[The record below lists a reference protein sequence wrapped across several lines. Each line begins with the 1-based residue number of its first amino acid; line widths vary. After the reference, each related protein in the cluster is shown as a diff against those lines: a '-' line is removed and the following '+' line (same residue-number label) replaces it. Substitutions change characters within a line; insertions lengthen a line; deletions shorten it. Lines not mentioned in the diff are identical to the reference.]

1 MVKLEVYC
9 SLLIVTIIKKACS
22 SLFNANIF
30 VHLEHSLIKFVSFL
44 TVNVRSE
51 DQKPQ
56 TSIKEGPSCSSL
68 LSDIKQAIG
77 AEKTRQMFLA
87 LQAYKTSNSYEQMVS
102 TVVSL
107 LTERDE
113 DIALLER

>member
-1 MVKLEVYC
+1 M
-9 SLLIVTIIKKACS
+9 
-22 SLFNANIF
+22 
-30 VHLEHSLIKFVSFL
+30 
-44 TVNVRSE
+44 NVRS
-51 DQKPQ
+51 DVQKPH
-56 TSIKEGPSCSSL
+56 TSIKEGLSCSSL

-87 LQAYKTSNSYEQMVS
+87 LQAYKTSFNYEQMVS

>member
-1 MVKLEVYC
+1 MQ
-9 SLLIVTIIKKACS
+9 T
-22 SLFNANIF
+22 F
-30 VHLEHSLIKFVSFL
+30 VHLEHFLIKFVSFL

-87 LQAYKTSNSYEQMVS
+87 LQAYKTSNDYEQMVS

>member
-1 MVKLEVYC
+1 M
-9 SLLIVTIIKKACS
+9 S
-22 SLFNANIF
+22 
-30 VHLEHSLIKFVSFL
+30 SFL
-44 TVNVRSE
+44 VLQKLPLYLDADFCTFITCLFIFTVNVRS
-51 DQKPQ
+51 DVQKPH
-56 TSIKEGPSCSSL
+56 TSIKEGLSCSSL

-87 LQAYKTSNSYEQMVS
+87 LQAYKTSFNYEQMVS
-102 TVVSL
+102 AVVSL